1 MTHPLLDPPIVT
13 AIERAASAH
22 RGRQWRAQAFTDRGA
37 RAAHPA
43 GILHGTPFS
52 VFAKLSQD
60 IEFGREQFTAELDGL
75 ELITRLAAVRTP
87 TPVATGLVSAGTG
100 WLLMFEALP
109 ERISE
114 ARTPK
119 DFAGIGHTLAT
130 LHQVTAERFGAAGRS
145 GFFGPLP
152 QDNRPVPSNRWADFY
167 AERRVRP
174 MLRLAVN
181 SGNLPAE
188 CRRAAGSDRLRGVS
202 GDQADRRRIR
212 RTARAVASVQLPGGD
227 RGGRTEPLWP
237 AVRCPAG
244 RCARPER

>member
-1 MTHPLLDPPIVT
+1 
-13 AIERAASAH
+13 
-22 RGRQWRAQAFTDRGA
+22 
-37 RAAHPA
+37 
-43 GILHGTPFS
+43 

-75 ELITRLAAVRTP
+75 QLITRLAAVPTP

-152 QDNRPVPSNRWADFY
+152 QDNRSVPSNRWADFY

-181 SGNLPAE
+181 SGNLPADLAE
-188 CRRAAGSDRLRGVS
+188 RTERLIDRLPDLYGPEPPPS
-202 GDQADRRRIR
+202 LLHGDAQQNNFICTTGGFGRQFVARLAD
-212 RTARAVASVQLPGGD
+212 ALGQNAS
-227 RGGRTEPLWP
+227 
-237 AVRCPAG
+237 
-244 RCARPER
+244 